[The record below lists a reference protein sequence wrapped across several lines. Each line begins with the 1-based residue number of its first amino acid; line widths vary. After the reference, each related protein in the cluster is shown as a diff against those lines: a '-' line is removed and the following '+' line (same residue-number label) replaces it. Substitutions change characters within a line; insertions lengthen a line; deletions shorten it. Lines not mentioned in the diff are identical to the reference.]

1 VRRRLLLASAWL
13 LLGAAAFAA
22 SPAFQ
27 TIVVKPGE
35 TLWGIAQRYL
45 KNPKRWNELLSY
57 NELPTRDPTVALPGM
72 TLRVPV
78 EMVKEQMRAADLV
91 EIRKEV
97 LARRRETADWNP
109 ARLHMELYPD
119 DGVRTT
125 AAAEAKVRFFGGE
138 VLSLGENSM
147 VILSPPRRESD
158 LKLLKGEVRG
168 RKARVLTAS
177 ALIVPKSDDA
187 SFSARVKDDLT
198 TLVQVY
204 AGKAAVQAQGQTVEL
219 KAGFASEVKLDKPPS
234 DPIPL
239 PELPAFSASSG
250 GAANAGPA
258 MVLEGTNLSLKL
270 PQQAAEKGEANGGV
284 VKAVALGAPIQ
295 AFHIQVATD
304 RDFSHIAI
312 DRKESALQT
321 LNLENLPLPPGVVWW
336 RVAMIDLLGFEGP
349 WSAPRSYERR
359 K

>member
-1 VRRRLLLASAWL
+1 VCL
-13 LLGAAAFAA
+13 LLGARVFAA
-22 SPAFQ
+22 SPVFQ

-72 TLRVPV
+72 TLRVPI
-78 EMVKEQMRAADLV
+78 EMVKERMRAADLV
-91 EIRKEV
+91 EIRNEV

-125 AAAEAKVRFFGGE
+125 AAAQAKVRFAAGE

-147 VILSPPRRESD
+147 VILSPPRKESD

-204 AGKAAVQAQGQTVEL
+204 SGKAAVQAQGQTVEL

-239 PELPAFSASSG
+239 PELPAFSASAG
-250 GAANAGPA
+250 GTSSAGPA
-258 MVLEGTNLSLKL
+258 MVLDGANLSLKL
-270 PQQAAEKGEANGGV
+270 PQQPAGEKGDADGGV
-284 VKAVALGAPIQ
+284 VKAVAVGAPIQ

-304 RDFSHIAI
+304 REFAHVAI

-321 LNLENLPLPPGVVWW
+321 LNLENLPLPPGVIWW

-359 K
+359 SR